1 MTKFDYYLNRL
12 TKQIWMQ
19 NNVGTINTGHYIS
32 LLCYYIHHTVVTGM
46 NLLHGYPAVTLYVY

>member
-19 NNVGTINTGHYIS
+19 NNVGTIKTGHYIS
-32 LLCYYIHHTVVTGM
+32 LCYCIHHTVVTGI
-46 NLLHGYPAVTLYVY
+46 NLLYGYPAVTLYVY